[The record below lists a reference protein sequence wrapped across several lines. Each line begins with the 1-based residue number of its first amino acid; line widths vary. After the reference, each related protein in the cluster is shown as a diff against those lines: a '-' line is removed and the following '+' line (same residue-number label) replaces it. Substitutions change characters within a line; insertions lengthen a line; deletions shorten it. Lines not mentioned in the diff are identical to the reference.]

1 MPWNWQ
7 LPDWPNFTY
16 DPATIEPLERRFLF
30 AQGKLAGAW
39 ACFPAPEQEGLLID
53 ILGEEAL
60 RTSEIE
66 GEILDRDSVL
76 ASLRRQFGLETDG
89 RKLPPAEQGIAAL
102 MADLYRT
109 YDENLSEAALHRWHE
124 AICQGRRDLKA
135 VGAYRR
141 GAEPMQVVSGAV
153 YAPKVHFEAP
163 PFDRVHA
170 EMKVFIDWFNG
181 SAALPPLARA
191 GLAHLHF
198 VSIHPY
204 EDGNGRM
211 ARALAVK
218 ALAQGANQPSLLTL
232 ASSIEQARKFYYA
245 ELVQAN
251 SRMDVTNWL
260 VWFAERSLHSA
271 AHSEE
276 QMRFVVLKTRFY
288 DRYADRLNARQAK
301 VIARMFREG
310 VSGFKGGLSAE
321 NYVRISGASRAT
333 ATRDLHE
340 LVSLGALSRTG
351 VLKGARYHLVL
362 EP

>member
-16 DPATIEPLERRFLF
+16 DRAPLEPLERQFLF

-66 GEILDRDSVL
+66 GEILDRDSVQ

-89 RKLPPAEQGIAAL
+89 RKLPPAEQGIATL
-102 MADLYRT
+102 MVDLYRT
-109 YDENLSEAALHRWHE
+109 FADNLSEAVLHCWHE

-135 VGAYRR
+135 IGAYRQ

-163 PFDRVHA
+163 PSHRVPD
-170 EMKVFIDWFNG
+170 EMKAFIDWFNG
-181 SAALPPLARA
+181 SAVLPPLTRA

-198 VSIHPY
+198 VSVHPY

-211 ARALAVK
+211 ARALAAK
-218 ALAQGANQPSLLTL
+218 ALAQGTNQPSLLTL
-232 ASSIEQARKFYYA
+232 ARSIEQARKSYYSQLA
-245 ELVQAN
+245 QAN
-251 SRMDVTNWL
+251 SQMEVTDWL
-260 VWFAERSLHSA
+260 VWFAERSLHA
-271 AHSEE
+271 AVHSEE
-276 QMRFVVLKTRFY
+276 LMRFVVLKTRFY
-288 DRYADRLNARQAK
+288 DRYADRLNGRQAK
-301 VIARMFREG
+301 VIARLFREG
-310 VSGFKGGLSAE
+310 VAGFKGGLSAE
-321 NYVRISGASRAT
+321 KYISLTGASRAT
-333 ATRDLHE
+333 ATRDLLE
-340 LVSLGALSRTG
+340 LVSLGALGRTG
-351 VLKGARYHLVL
+351 VLKGTRYHLVL
-362 EP
+362 ET